1 MKFLFPLLLS
11 ILPFSAA
18 GFATVQVE
26 EVGMQGYYSTASPT
40 SVRIRISDVP
50 HAGTVHLEIQVVDG
64 GKAQYGPL
72 RTDHYSLIVNV
83 KTNDDTEVDVPIAL
97 TFNNGSAELQV
108 SAADSAGQ
116 SVGSSSLD
124 LNSSSPRGN
133 QYVVLILCR
142 ERKICDEAQTQINFS
157 GTPQDVTNKNA
168 AMRFVTTDAL
178 RSNWWDYSA
187 ANFVV
192 IAESTSAWTSEQ
204 RQVLEYYVRGGG
216 KSVLLEKEIADP
228 TLFSIYRQG
237 PAKSEPV
244 AVGRGKLYRVAQLS
258 EKTLGVIFVSKSPWP
273 MINYSQQSNA
283 LQWLRDE
290 VGVSFTFPRFR
301 WLLIWFAI
309 YILIVGLVNF
319 LLLQRIRRLEWG
331 WFSTSVIA
339 VAFAFALYMAA
350 TSNRPKKVTL
360 DNVAVYWMDAHSN
373 VAAEDIGL
381 RISSH
386 SRQQINLAVGD
397 SALLLPQFNQ
407 PNAATADLARELFRN
422 GRNIQ
427 PGSNVD
433 LGPPLQTEV
442 PLLRWS
448 LKDLNFQTMH
458 VFPGSVTLT
467 DDSHLKN
474 NTGQYFK
481 QALYF
486 DFSANK
492 RYVVPQLGPGAEID
506 INACSSEAI
515 NFRGGQ
521 QDPNWDGGPL
531 TFSVLKH
538 AGPAPLNKLQP
549 QQVGGNG
556 VKHVFAGLSDSPVPP
571 VDLSVAEAARNNV
584 ALTIVSLD

>member
-1 MKFLFPLLLS
+1 MKFLFTLLLS

-18 GFATVQVE
+18 SFATVQIE
-26 EVGMQGYYSTASPT
+26 EVGVQGYYSTASPT
-40 SVRIRISDVP
+40 SVRIRVSNVT
-50 HAGTVHLEIQVVDG
+50 HAGPVRLEVEVIDG

-83 KTNDDTEVDVPIAL
+83 KTNDDTEVDVPVDLI
-97 TFNNGSAELQV
+97 FNNGSELQIV
-108 SAADSAGQ
+108 ATDSAGQ
-116 SVGSSSLD
+116 SAGSSSLD
-124 LNSSSPRGN
+124 LNSSSPRGT

-192 IAESTSAWTSEQ
+192 IAESTSDWTSEQ
-204 RQVLEYYVRGGG
+204 RQALEYYVRGGG

-228 TLFSIYRQG
+228 TLFSSYRQG

-244 AVGRGKLYRVAQLS
+244 AVGRGELYRVAQLS
-258 EKTLGVIFVSKSPWP
+258 EKTLGSVFVSKSPWP
-273 MINYSQQSNA
+273 TTDYSRQSNP

-301 WLLIWFAI
+301 WLLIWLDV

-319 LLLQRIRRLEWG
+319 LLLQRIKRLEWG

-350 TSNRPKKVTL
+350 TANRPKKVTL

-381 RISSH
+381 RISSP

-422 GRNIQ
+422 GRSIQ

-448 LKDLNFQTMH
+448 LKDLNLQTMH
-458 VFPGSVTLT
+458 VFPGSVTLSN
-467 DDSHLKN
+467 DLHLRN

-486 DFSANK
+486 DFPSN
-492 RYVVPQLGPGAEID
+492 RLYLIPQLGPGAEID
-506 INACSSEAI
+506 INTCSSEAI
-515 NFRGGQ
+515 NYKTGQ
-521 QDPNWDGGPL
+521 QPINLDSRPTLVVTVIEHSGSKPL
-531 TFSVLKH
+531 KDLGNNF
-538 AGPAPLNKLQP
+538 N
-549 QQVGGNG
+549 GNG
-556 VKHVFAGLSDSPVPP
+556 AKHVFVGLSDSPVPP
-571 VDLSVAEAARNNV
+571 VDLSIGDTTRNNV